1 MTNLKVKTIC
11 VYNQYLENSI
21 NDFLSK
27 LDISQIVKIYHY
39 TLSES
44 KGMTMIYYVDYED
57 VRNIKIDY
65 LTQRL

>member
-11 VYNQYLENSI
+11 EYNQYLEHNI
-21 NDFLSK
+21 NDFLLT

-39 TLSES
+39 TLNES
-44 KGMTMIYYVDYED
+44 KGMVMIYYVDYED

-65 LTQRL
+65 LTQKL